1 MITDTG
7 IMKMVVGREYNEKAE
22 IIEKLHQ
29 YPPDMRVE
37 ITDGYKLYFYRG
49 DFAFQLFECDDG
61 ETFVDI
67 GIGGF
72 DYD

>member
-1 MITDTG
+1 MVEDIFYWRLDVL
-7 IMKMVVGREYNEKAE
+7 IMTVAE

-37 ITDGYKLYFYRG
+37 ITDGYKLHFYRG
-49 DFAFQLFECDDG
+49 DFAFQLFEGDDG